1 MRKKL
6 MAILMSVAMVAALTV
21 SPAFAADTT
30 EGVLADALLIGSTPY
45 AGAEAVAPGPES
57 KPQPIRLA
65 FSEGA
70 ETIAS
75 DIDSYVTLET
85 NSGDEVAIGSVK
97 TEGNIVIITPATQL
111 AAKTKYKVDFNQDY
125 LPNVADFTFTT
136 SKGGT
141 GSGTGGGSGTGS
153 GSGQGSQNLVLTGK
167 IPTDSAT
174 VDASQVMYLTFSTN
188 IKKETSNVN
197 CFAVVD
203 ANNQPVDATV
213 SIIDNWTAEITVS
226 NLATGQ
232 YTLAVDGE
240 LIANSGNKLG
250 DDVEIVFYV

>member
-6 MAILMSVAMVAALTV
+6 MAILMSVAMIAALTV

-30 EGVLADALLIGSTPY
+30 EVLADALLIGSTPY
-45 AGAEAVAPGPES
+45 AGAEDVAPGPENS
-57 KPQPIRLA
+57 PQPIRLA

-70 ETIAS
+70 ETIAA

-85 NSGDEVAIGSVK
+85 NSGDEVAIGSVE

-111 AAKTKYKVDFNQDY
+111 AAKTKYKVDFNQKY
-125 LPNVADFTFTT
+125 LPNVVDYFTFTT

-141 GSGTGGGSGTGS
+141 GSGTGGGNSK
-153 GSGQGSQNLVLTGK
+153 SQDLVLTGK
-167 IPTDSAT
+167 IPTDGAT
-174 VDASQVMYLTFSTN
+174 VNASQVMYLTFSTN